1 MIQDCPNAAQSRHEY
16 REKRRGPP
24 REIGREFVV
33 ACSQMS
39 GIDHPF
45 SLKLTNVGSACQI
58 LALRKSICHFLF
70 NFMAEVMYRKHLLV
84 SIGSECYATLP
95 KGQIIPTGTRTNPSI
110 SKVPGGGHIL
120 IIPIT
125 HYPTLS
131 SMPPDLS
138 VPIVAELEQYKSALT
153 RMYAKFGC
161 VPVTFEISILS
172 GRGGHAHVQVVP
184 VPREKGDRIGATF
197 VSEGGLAGVM
207 FEEDAEKALEACSG
221 GRMNYFRVDLPNGKK
236 MVHIIKQDVPFSIQ
250 FGR

>member
-1 MIQDCPNAAQSRHEY
+1 MIQDCPNAAQSRQEY

-24 REIGREFVV
+24 REIGRELIDAEGVNLTDFLPKPTSVGFVY
-33 ACSQMS
+33 
-39 GIDHPF
+39 P
-45 SLKLTNVGSACQI
+45 I
-58 LALRKSICHFLF
+58 LALRKLPCSNPSTLSLRLF
-70 NFMAEVMYRKHLLV
+70 RKHLLV

-95 KGQIIPTGTRTNPSI
+95 KGQVIPTGSRANPTI
-110 SKVPGGGHIL
+110 SKIPGGGHVL
-120 IIPIT
+120 LIPIT

-161 VPVTFEISILS
+161 VPVIFEISILS
-172 GRGGHAHVQVVP
+172 GKGGHAHVQVVP
-184 VPREKGDRIGATF
+184 VPREKGDRVGAAF
-197 VSEGGLAGVM
+197 VSEGGLAGVI
-207 FEEDAEKALEACSG
+207 FEDDAEKALEACAG